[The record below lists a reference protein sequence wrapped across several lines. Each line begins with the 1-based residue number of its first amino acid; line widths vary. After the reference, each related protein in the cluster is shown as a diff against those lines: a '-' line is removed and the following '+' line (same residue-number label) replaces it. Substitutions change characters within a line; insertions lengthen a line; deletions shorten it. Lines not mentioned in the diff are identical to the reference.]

1 MVLLGGRRYRADRHE
16 LPGERQLIELEP
28 AGHLIPEDD
37 FEAFCESAALAAVLS
52 AENTCTNAADPD
64 AAAHAPMVRFG
75 AYVGDALV
83 GWSFGWFERGNN
95 YYMAN
100 SGVAP
105 EYRRRGVYA
114 ALLDAVIAHAASNGT
129 HVVRSQHS
137 VLNNAVIICK
147 PKRGFHIVGLSASA
161 QMGTLVELALHLSP
175 ARGEL
180 FAARMIPLVAPH

>member
-1 MVLLGGRRYRADRHE
+1 MNITVTRLQAKLPEPEFAALQRRVFAE
-16 LPGERQLIELEP
+16 IQS
-28 AGHLIPEDD
+28 
-37 FEAFCESAALAAVLS
+37 ESAALAEVMA
-52 AENTCTNAADPD
+52 AEHAGVNPPYHEADL
-64 AAAHAPMVRFG
+64 HAPTVRFG
-75 AYVGDALV
+75 AYAADELV
-83 GWSFGWFERGNN
+83 GWSFGWFERGNH